1 MDEKLDSIVEQTARI
16 SRNIGCSY
24 LTIFLVAGLVGA
36 LTESHPLKWLN
47 ILLQIVGIIFFA
59 LLAIHWLMP
68 GVFILLFRPGLARA
82 WLRGVNP
89 IVSDTPWEQLSCF
102 QVFLTYLWSMLISGF
117 TLLAIIGWIRMS
129 LQK

>member
-1 MDEKLDSIVEQTARI
+1 MDEKPDSIVEQTARI

-24 LTIFLVAGLVGA
+24 LTIFLVAGLVGT

-47 ILLQIVGIIFFA
+47 ILLQIVGSIFFA

-68 GVFILLFRPGLARA
+68 GLFILLFMPWLARA
-82 WLRGVNP
+82 WLRGWNP
-89 IVSDTPWEQLSCF
+89 MISATPWDQLSCF
-102 QVFLTYLWSMLISGF
+102 EVFLTYLWSIAISGF
-117 TLLAIIGWIRMS
+117 TVLAIIGWIRMS